1 MNINIKQTGDHKE
14 EIIQYNFKTSKV
26 QETLGNLSQN
36 HDKKYSN
43 CLPET
48 PLKDLSLHVSE
59 CGHWDWAK
67 VYVTVSGPGVIDF
80 GSWLTKMRITATWSR
95 TLLVI
100 SSFSIQVF
108 QSHFWEMCVSFTST
122 SYFYSIYCG
131 VIELNVSSASFLI
144 NHEWKQSHW
153 CLGLSLLYLCQ
164 VTNPWFWGKSHKMP
178 YSDSWSQ
185 EKKQEFIFHK

>member
-14 EIIQYNFKTSKV
+14 EINQYNFKTSKV

-48 PLKDLSLHVSE
+48 PLTVSE

-67 VYVTVSGPGVIDF
+67 VYTVSGPGVIDF
-80 GSWLTKMRITATWSR
+80 GSWLTKMRITATW
-95 TLLVI
+95 
-100 SSFSIQVF
+100 IQVF
-108 QSHFWEMCVSFTST
+108 QSHFWETCVPFTST

-164 VTNPWFWGKSHKMP
+164 VTNPWFWGKSCKMP

-185 EKKQEFIFHK
+185 KKNKKFIFHK